1 MSVSTLFAGLAGH
14 LVRVGPV
21 LALNGSTGPA
31 RRSADLDAVGID
43 ACDRLPGF
51 SSPAPRGVPA
61 GRPVAAGS
69 HRACRA
75 SQPHGK
81 QPRPDAGLPAGM
93 GCGPGSRRTRTCL
106 RFVWSIIGAATRSP
120 RAAGRSSRC
129 HSSSVRSCRFRRSA
143 TRHDLHQPEPK
154 IYGTGRG
161 AWPPGPGFAGPRARH
176 TDSVRIRS
184 DPRRM
189 RAPGPGR
196 PGGRSS
202 GFWQGGTAVPD
213 NIVLIMRFHPVG
225 GEDVSVVS
233 EDFGGEREALE
244 AIAQALD
251 ERRKPGLDPGEI

>member
-21 LALNGSTGPA
+21 LALNGSTGQA
-31 RRSADLDAVGID
+31 RRSADLDVVGID
-43 ACDRLPGF
+43 ACDRQVSVRLRHGECL
-51 SSPAPRGVPA
+51 SA
-61 GRPVAAGS
+61 GRSLPDRIGLAG
-69 HRACRA
+69 RA
-75 SQPHGK
+75 SLMGK
-81 QPRPDAGLPAGM
+81 QSRPDAAPPAWM

-120 RAAGRSSRC
+120 RAARRSSRC

-202 GFWQGGTAVPD
+202 GFWQGGTGCA
-213 NIVLIMRFHPVG
+213 
-225 GEDVSVVS
+225 
-233 EDFGGEREALE
+233 
-244 AIAQALD
+244 
-251 ERRKPGLDPGEI
+251 